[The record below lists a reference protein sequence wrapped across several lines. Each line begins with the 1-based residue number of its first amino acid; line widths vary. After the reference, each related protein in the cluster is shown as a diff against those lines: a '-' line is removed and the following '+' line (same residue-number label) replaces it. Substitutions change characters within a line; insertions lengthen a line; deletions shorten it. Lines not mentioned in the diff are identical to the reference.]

1 VSLLVMKQKITHE
14 NISVTAKELRSIRA
28 AKQDIS
34 CIKLVPPDNSKQFN
48 IEWDEDAKVTPRAG
62 VVFFAHFLKTSE
74 LFDALVA
81 DAPLRYT
88 SNNAPNP
95 RDVLGAFVLS
105 ALNGQTRYAHINALR
120 NDTIATE
127 AFEMEK
133 MPSEDSVR
141 RALHRLCKDPQAT
154 NEWLSRHEHAIIDNL
169 LSVPY
174 IADIDTTIKTIYG
187 EQEGATIGYNP
198 HKPGRPSHA
207 YHTLFLANLR
217 IILHTEVAPG
227 NKSSSGEAMP
237 AIWRFYDDL
246 PKSHRPYLM
255 RGDVGFGNEKN
266 LYECE
271 KRAQNY
277 LFKIRRS
284 PGVRREFDALCR
296 QAQNWTRAGEGWESA
311 ESHLQL
317 SGWTR
322 SRRCVFLRRLL
333 RTAPVRPGRA
343 RRDEFAFV
351 GELTTAARYEYCV
364 LVTSLGASDL
374 SGAAA
379 ARLYRERCDCENVF
393 DELKN
398 QWGWSGYV
406 TQKLLPSALAARL
419 IALVYNWWNVY
430 TRLANP
436 DKHLE
441 SIRSRPVLLES
452 VGRQV
457 DSGRERLIRVTPQHS
472 QSAAIC
478 TVLTSIHQRLNALS
492 RCTAEQL
499 RHLSRWAIILLMAFE
514 KYAPV
519 SPVSFPLAHI
529 FNPAQT

>member
-1 VSLLVMKQKITHE
+1 MEQKITYE
-14 NISVTAKELRSIRA
+14 NISVTARDFQCEPA
-28 AKQDIS
+28 TKQDLSCLKLIS
-34 CIKLVPPDNSKQFN
+34 PDNSRQFN
-48 IEWDEDAKVTPRAG
+48 IEWDQNAKVTPKAG
-62 VVFFAHFLKTSE
+62 VVFFAHFLKTSG
-74 LFDALVA
+74 LFEALVA
-81 DAPLRYT
+81 DAPFHYA

-120 NDTIATE
+120 NDTIARD

-141 RALHRLCKDPQAT
+141 RALQHLCKDPQAA
-154 NEWLSRHEHAIIDNL
+154 NKWLESHEHAVYDTL
-169 LSVPY
+169 LSLSY

-187 EQEGATIGYNP
+187 RQEGATIGYNP

-217 IILHTEVAPG
+217 LILQTEVAPG
-227 NKSSSGEAMP
+227 NKSSSCEAMP
-237 AIWRFYDDL
+237 AIWRFIDAL
-246 PKSHRPYLM
+246 PPNRRPSLV

-266 LYECE
+266 LRACE
-271 KRAQNY
+271 ERGQNY

-284 PGVRREFDALCR
+284 QGVRCKFDALCR
-296 QAQNWTRAGEGWESA
+296 HVENWTCADDGWESA
-311 ESHLQL
+311 ELHLQL
-317 SGWTR
+317 SGWTH
-322 SRRCVFLRRLL
+322 SRRCIFLRRPLS
-333 RTAPVRPGRA
+333 TAPVRPGRT
-343 RRDEFAFV
+343 RRNEFAFI
-351 GELTTAARYEYCV
+351 GEIPPTARYEYCV
-364 LVTSLGASDL
+364 LVTNLDAKTLDASH
-374 SGAAA
+374 AAS
-379 ARLYRERCDCENVF
+379 LYRERCDCENVF

-406 TQKLLPSALAARL
+406 TRKLPPTALAARL

-441 SIRSRPVLLES
+441 GIRSRPVLLES

-457 DSGRERLIRVTPQHS
+457 QSAHERLIRVTPQHS

-478 TVLTSIHQRLNALS
+478 TVLTGIHQGLNKLG

-499 RHLSRWAIILLMAFE
+499 GNLSRWAVILLVAFQ
-514 KYAPV
+514 KYLPF
-519 SPVSFPLAHI
+519 SPSGFPRAHI
-529 FNPAQT
+529 FDPAPT